1 MVTARAKPGALT
13 EKRAEQL
20 AALFSALSDPN
31 RLRLMRLL
39 LDEERCVH
47 ELSTALGL
55 EQSAVSHQLRLL
67 RDRRLVRRRK
77 EGRHAWYALDD
88 AHVEALLTFALEH
101 VRHDG
106 RPGRKKPVGRHE

>member
-1 MVTARAKPGALT
+1 MTTSVARKAGR
-13 EKRAEQL
+13 ERERVEHL
-20 AALFSALSDPN
+20 AALFGALSDPN

-39 LDEERCVH
+39 LDGERCVH

-101 VRHDG
+101 VQHERRSSASLGG
-106 RPGRKKPVGRHE
+106 RRR